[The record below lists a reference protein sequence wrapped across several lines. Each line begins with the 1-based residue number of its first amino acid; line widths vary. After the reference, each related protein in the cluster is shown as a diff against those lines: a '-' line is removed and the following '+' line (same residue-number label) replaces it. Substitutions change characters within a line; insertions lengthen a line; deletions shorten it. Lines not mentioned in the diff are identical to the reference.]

1 MRIAVVGA
9 GGTGGYFGGLLAR
22 SGEDVAFIARGA
34 HLAALRADGL
44 TVKSRTSGDFS
55 LPVRATDDPRSV
67 GPVDL
72 ILFCVKAYDTV
83 AAAEAIRPLVGPD
96 TVLLSVQNGI
106 DNEGRIASI
115 IGAARLIGGL
125 AGVSATIETPGVVA
139 EIGAPPFIRFGEF
152 DGGATARTERLLPV
166 FRRAGIPTELV
177 PAIRVAMWEK
187 FLFICAFSG
196 VTALTRLPVGPVR
209 DCPASRALYR
219 GIMEEVAA
227 VADAHGIALP
237 PDAVARWFELSL
249 GLPDWTYGSM
259 YHDLAAG
266 RPIEID
272 SLNGTVVR
280 LGREHGVHTPM
291 NFAVHAALKPHAA
304 GAARRPTAR

>member
-44 TVKSRTSGDFS
+44 TVTSRTAGDFS

-106 DNEGRIASI
+106 D
-115 IGAARLIGGL
+115 
-125 AGVSATIETPGVVA
+125 
-139 EIGAPPFIRFGEF
+139 
-152 DGGATARTERLLPV
+152 
-166 FRRAGIPTELV
+166 
-177 PAIRVAMWEK
+177 
-187 FLFICAFSG
+187 
-196 VTALTRLPVGPVR
+196 
-209 DCPASRALYR
+209 
-219 GIMEEVAA
+219 
-227 VADAHGIALP
+227 
-237 PDAVARWFELSL
+237 
-249 GLPDWTYGSM
+249 
-259 YHDLAAG
+259 
-266 RPIEID
+266 
-272 SLNGTVVR
+272 
-280 LGREHGVHTPM
+280 
-291 NFAVHAALKPHAA
+291 
-304 GAARRPTAR
+304 